1 MEQYS
6 LTYDFGSGSLKAALV
21 NAQHRIAASCNLA
34 YSTIFPQKGWA
45 VQRPDELW
53 VCMQQATRQLMETT
67 QALPSQVRGIAIS
80 HTGSNFIFLDKNG
93 VPLCDCVLWMDG
105 RAVVQAAQLNQA
117 LGEQRYTGKNVIAK
131 LRWFMENEPELIA
144 RAEKMV
150 DLQGYLF
157 FLMTGTVA
165 YEHTSAW
172 TTRLYDPH
180 HCRWDD
186 AQIALCG
193 IPRRL
198 LPERIVRSE
207 ELVATLLPEAA
218 ALLGLQAGTPVFGG
232 CCDHATAVLGAACV
246 HPGDAHI
253 YIGTSA
259 WLAVT
264 AEHYEDDLA
273 IRSSPVPGQWYY
285 YMESDSG
292 GNSID
297 FLIRHFY
304 QKELDQGLDVYSLI
318 GEEASVS
325 GAYRDVLFLPFLT
338 GASAPINDVL
348 MRASFLNLEAGTSR
362 GQLARAVL
370 DGLGFNLLWLKE
382 FYQKKHGWHPRSL
395 RGIGGG
401 MMLPASVQ
409 TIADILGDPITTMR
423 DPRFAGNIGLSVC
436 VEAGLRGTA
445 DAYEILETTGSFDR
459 VFYPNPDLRERYDR
473 LFSIYKEAFAALS
486 GIYQKLNERKETVQ

>member
-1 MEQYS
+1 M
-6 LTYDFGSGSLKAALV
+6 
-21 NAQHRIAASCNLA
+21 
-34 YSTIFPQKGWA
+34 
-45 VQRPDELW
+45 
-53 VCMQQATRQLMETT
+53 
-67 QALPSQVRGIAIS
+67 
-80 HTGSNFIFLDKNG
+80 
-93 VPLCDCVLWMDG
+93 
-105 RAVVQAAQLNQA
+105 
-117 LGEQRYTGKNVIAK
+117 IAK

-193 IPRRL
+193 IPRR

-338 GASAPINDVL
+338 GASAPINDVAHARIL
-348 MRASFLNLEAGTSR
+348 FESGSRNLSRSAGTRRARRPWLQSA
-362 GQLARAVL
+362 LAEGVLSKKSTAGIRA
-370 DGLGFNLLWLKE
+370 
-382 FYQKKHGWHPRSL
+382 RCA
-395 RGIGGG
+395 
-401 MMLPASVQ
+401 AS
-409 TIADILGDPITTMR
+409 
-423 DPRFAGNIGLSVC
+423 
-436 VEAGLRGTA
+436 
-445 DAYEILETTGSFDR
+445 
-459 VFYPNPDLRERYDR
+459 
-473 LFSIYKEAFAALS
+473 AAA
-486 GIYQKLNERKETVQ
+486 